1 MLWGALHCHHWRDLP
16 VATASSKYSSAH
28 STSTHPSFWRHS
40 CIVDVSDQGI
50 PHGADVL
57 CIVDIYNI
65 LLWTHWVLGAL
76 IPMATI
82 KTVFRHLLG
91 HKIIPG

>member
-1 MLWGALHCHHWRDLP
+1 MLWGALHCHHWRDLL
-16 VATASSKYSSAH
+16 VATAFSKYSSAH
-28 STSTHPSFWRHS
+28 STSTHPSFWRHYH
-40 CIVDVSDQGI
+40 IVDVSDRGI
-50 PHGADVL
+50 PLGVDVL

-76 IPMATI
+76 IPTATI

-91 HKIIPG
+91 CKIIPG

>member
-1 MLWGALHCHHWRDLP
+1 M
-16 VATASSKYSSAH
+16 VTASSTYSSAH
-28 STSTHPSFWRHS
+28 STSTRPSFWRHS
-40 CIVDVSDQGI
+40 RIVDVSDRGI

-76 IPMATI
+76 IPTATI